1 MGGRL
6 AGTGHRALDVVDP
19 MADSISREEFLAHIE
34 PIRRD
39 VQELVTLQREQ
50 NGRVFKLDSRVA
62 ILEDRTPNRTA
73 ATIGAASGSAAG
85 ALFTFLQRWF
95 G

>member
-1 MGGRL
+1 
-6 AGTGHRALDVVDP
+6 

-39 VQELVTLQREQ
+39 VQELVMLQREQ
-50 NGRVFKLDSRVA
+50 NGRVFKLDSRIA

-73 ATIGAASGSAAG
+73 ATIGAASGTIAG
-85 ALFTFLQRWF
+85 AILTALQRLF